1 MSPIRTLL
9 VDDPVRAKQV
19 WPVLGRPGV
28 VLADGAV
35 AGTWRPRKAGAG
47 LTVAVELWQPV
58 TGVEEQAERLAEV
71 RGVPLTRVELSGR

>member
-1 MSPIRTLL
+1 M
-9 VDDPVRAKQV
+9 
-19 WPVLGRPGV
+19 
-28 VLADGAV
+28 LADGAV